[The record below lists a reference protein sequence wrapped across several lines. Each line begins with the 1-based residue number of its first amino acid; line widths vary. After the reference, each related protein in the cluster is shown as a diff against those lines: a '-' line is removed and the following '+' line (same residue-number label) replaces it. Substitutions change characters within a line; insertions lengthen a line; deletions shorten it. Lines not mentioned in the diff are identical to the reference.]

1 MMSSS
6 KAAEVLEEFEPS
18 DRLYMM
24 EEMTE
29 AETIKILENMSVD
42 EIIDLFSENATA
54 QAESLL

>member
-1 MMSSS
+1 
-6 KAAEVLEEFEPS
+6 
-18 DRLYMM
+18 MM

-42 EIIDLFSENATA
+42 EIIDLFQRMPTA